1 MESIGKCLGR
11 EEEPELK
18 SWPSLS
24 LSSSTNSL
32 LVASSSTEEAHERR
46 EEMR

>member
-18 SWPSLS
+18 SCLGHLS
-24 LSSSTNSL
+24 LVEL
-32 LVASSSTEEAHERR
+32 AAAHEKRDVRR
-46 EEMR
+46 KDGGGQAKLL